1 MRYIPMSIIQH
12 KFDELGNIIEIQVS
26 YAIYEGVENFS
37 ARIVLSN
44 DYLQDIDE
52 NLKIENLSQGQIDTY
67 ARRYLY
73 EWLETE
79 KDSYAIKSELKN
91 Y

>member
-12 KFDELGNIIEIQVS
+12 KFDGQGNTVEIQVS

-37 ARIVLSN
+37 ARVVLSN
-44 DYLQDIDE
+44 DYLQTIDE
-52 NLKIENLSQGQIDTY
+52 NLKIENLSQDQIDMY
-67 ARRYLY
+67 ARRYLR

-79 KDSYAIKSELKN
+79 KPTSLDATQ
-91 Y
+91 